1 MYLSIKSVLKQN
13 KNAYYKTDDLTLTWP
28 RSFLLD
34 GGNEADS
41 DSAVDFS
48 YSPASP
54 SASEASSYSSSSS
67 SSSCVSTER
76 SLFSEDEDE
85 DAEYVLV
92 DSDMEVK
99 VTIKQER
106 LEEEEMGA
114 VGGRDPGDVKKP
126 FLLDYG
132 DDKLFNG
139 FPWLEHIGHDH
150 TYNQPWSPPSSP
162 FLGKMPTKQT
172 KSSPQHDNVKPYH
185 RSSSRHSLSETKMQ
199 SRDER
204 RARGLK
210 VPFSNELIVNL
221 PVEEFND
228 LLASCQLSED
238 QLSLVRDIRRRGK
251 NKIAAQNC
259 RKRKMNV
266 LVSLSDDVSGL
277 RRYRSRL
284 LREKQEALRKLQEMK
299 SQVGMLYQE
308 VFSRLRDEEGR
319 PLDAMEYLL
328 DFEPNGSVTVASRQQ
343 GPLTKNNKKQRD
355 KKKWGGGL
363 TIKKRRE
370 ILNRRVIK
378 TTKKMENT
386 DALVDEGAQEFF
398 ILCNGTMN
406 SSPLPWEEWS
416 TKMMSKISTL
426 EKDLS
431 HVTLKQLGGKLRL
444 I

>member
-1 MYLSIKSVLKQN
+1 
-13 KNAYYKTDDLTLTWP
+13 
-28 RSFLLD
+28 
-34 GGNEADS
+34 
-41 DSAVDFS
+41 
-48 YSPASP
+48 
-54 SASEASSYSSSSS
+54 
-67 SSSCVSTER
+67 
-76 SLFSEDEDE
+76 
-85 DAEYVLV
+85 
-92 DSDMEVK
+92 
-99 VTIKQER
+99 
-106 LEEEEMGA
+106 
-114 VGGRDPGDVKKP
+114 
-126 FLLDYG
+126 
-132 DDKLFNG
+132 
-139 FPWLEHIGHDH
+139 
-150 TYNQPWSPPSSP
+150 
-162 FLGKMPTKQT
+162 
-172 KSSPQHDNVKPYH
+172 
-185 RSSSRHSLSETKMQ
+185 
-199 SRDER
+199 
-204 RARGLK
+204 
-210 VPFSNELIVNL
+210 
-221 PVEEFND
+221 
-228 LLASCQLSED
+228 
-238 QLSLVRDIRRRGK
+238 
-251 NKIAAQNC
+251 
-259 RKRKMNV
+259 MNV

-378 TTKKMENT
+378 TTKKTENT